1 MSCEGS
7 GSARSLFTRTSGIQT
22 VNFVDPNVFETAN
35 AGFAQAMYEE
45 FLRDPAAVGPEW
57 RRLFESGIVGE
68 KPSPNG
74 AGQRGDG
81 AAAQGQHTD
90 ANAGPERAA
99 PPPRGPATPLPAG
112 AVPLRGPA
120 AKLVANM
127 EQSLTVPT
135 ATTFR
140 VLPVGALEE
149 RRRGI
154 NAALQAAGRRD
165 KISFT
170 HLIAYALVQ
179 ATKRHPVMGHT
190 LMLREGTPYRV
201 QPEGIALG
209 LAVDVQRKDGSRG
222 LVVPVITRAETM
234 DFAAFHAAYEGLVEK
249 ARTNRLMPD
258 DFAGATMSLTNPG
271 GLGTVASVPRLMAG
285 QGSIIAVGA
294 IGYPAEFSGVA
305 EERLREFGISKVM
318 TVSSTY
324 DHRIIQGAE
333 SGAFLGTVE
342 HLLQGDEGFYELIE
356 ESLQLSAVSYQLV
369 KAAPAAKREEAAGP
383 VAPEML
389 YHVAAAMA
397 LIKAFRMHGHLAA
410 QLDPLGTPPIG
421 DPALDPGPLGLTP
434 EVMAAIPSKVLR
446 IAVPGRTLAESLPH
460 LQATYCGTMAYE
472 IEHIATHEERVWLR
486 GKIESGAYR
495 QPLSADEQ
503 RALLHRLIEVEAL
516 EKFLHKAYLGH
527 KRFSIEGVDMLV
539 PMLDLTIERAAEAGA
554 RDVVIGMAHRGRLNV
569 LAHTIGRPYET
580 IFAEFEGGRQVE
592 GGHLTPE
599 GGTGDVK
606 YHHGAEGAYVTAK
619 GTAIT
624 VSLSPNPSHLEFV
637 SPVVDGRARAK
648 QTQRRGRDAHH
659 DPNAALPVAIH
670 GDAAFAGQGVVA
682 ETLNLGSLKGYRTG
696 GTLHIITNNQVGFTT
711 DMEDARSTRYAS
723 DLAKGFDIPIIH
735 VNADDPEAS
744 LAAAR
749 LAMAYRDQFHQD
761 VLIDLVGY
769 RRHGHNEGDEPAY
782 TQPVMYERIRALPTA
797 RERYARSLIEAGVLT
812 QEESDQEAEQAYQ
825 RLVDIQQTFKASTGR
840 SLTKERE
847 VRLGGAGQ
855 EVETALAA
863 EFITSLNEQL
873 LTWPEGFTVHPK
885 LRKQLERRRAALS
898 NGGIDWAHA
907 EALALASLLTEGVPL
922 RLTGQDTERG
932 TFSQRHL
939 VLHDA
944 STGQAWAP
952 IQKLPGALAPLELHN
967 SPLSELA
974 TLGFEYGYSAAAPEV
989 LVLWEAQFGDF
1000 INGAQVIVDQFLS
1013 AGLSKWGL
1021 TTRLTLLLPHGYE
1034 GQGPEHSSARLERFL
1049 QLAAEGNIRVAN
1061 PTTSGQY
1068 FHLLRRQAR
1077 RSRQRPLVV
1086 MTPKSLLRLPQ
1097 ANSKLEDL
1105 AGGAWRPVLDDP
1117 ATTDASKVS
1126 RLVLCSGKLY
1136 YELLAEADKMRS
1148 GRPALVRLEQLYSFP
1163 WPEMRAMLSR
1173 YEGLKQLVWVQEEP
1187 RNMGAWTYVE
1197 PKLREVATA
1206 GVQVSYV
1213 GRPERASPA
1222 EGYPAAHAAEQGRI
1236 IREALEARDPTKG

>member
-1 MSCEGS
+1 MHAHLSH
-7 GSARSLFTRTSGIQT
+7 QT

-45 FLRDPAAVGPEW
+45 YLRDPTAVGPEW
-57 RRLFESGIVGE
+57 RKLFESGVVGE
-68 KPSPNG
+68 RPSPNG
-74 AGQRGDG
+74 QPGPTDRGVGQSAGPPAAGRG
-81 AAAQGQHTD
+81 AAGD
-90 ANAGPERAA
+90 RPIVPSGAA
-99 PPPRGPATPLPAG
+99 PIK
-112 AVPLRGPA
+112 GPA

-127 EQSLTVPT
+127 EQSLTIPT

-140 VLPVGALEE
+140 VVPVGVLEK
-149 RRRGI
+149 RRRRLNG
-154 NAALQAAGRRD
+154 ALQGAARRD

-170 HLIAYALVQ
+170 HLIAWALVQ
-179 ATKRHPVMGHT
+179 ATKQHPVMGHT
-190 LMLREGTPYRV
+190 LLKQDGTPFRV
-201 QPEGIALG
+201 QPEGIGLG

-222 LVVPVITRAETM
+222 LVVPVIQRAETM
-234 DFAAFHAAYEGLVEK
+234 DFAAFHGAYEAAVDK
-249 ARTNRLMPD
+249 ARNNRLMPD
-258 DFAGATMSLTNPG
+258 DFAGATMTLTNPG

-294 IGYPAEFSGVA
+294 IGYPVEFSAVP

-318 TVSSTY
+318 TVTSTY
-324 DHRIIQGAE
+324 DHRVIQGAE
-333 SGAFLGTVE
+333 SGAFLATVE
-342 HLLQGDEGFYELIE
+342 ALLQGDQGFYDLIE
-356 ESLQLSAVSYQLV
+356 ESLQLTAESYRVV

-397 LIKAFRMHGHLAA
+397 LVKAFRMHGHLAA

-446 IAVPGRTLAESLPH
+446 IAVPGRTLAESQPY

-472 IEHIATHEERVWLR
+472 IEHISTHEERVWLR
-486 GKIESGAYR
+486 EKIESGAYR
-495 QPLSADEQ
+495 QPLPAEER
-503 RALLHRLIEVEAL
+503 RAQLRRLTAVEAL
-516 EKFLHKAYLGH
+516 EKFLHKAYLGQ
-527 KRFSIEGVDMLV
+527 KRFSIEGVDKLV

-569 LAHTIGRPYET
+569 LAHTVGRPYET

-592 GGHLTPE
+592 GGQLTPE

-606 YHHGAEGAYVTAK
+606 YHHGAEGAYMTSAGK
-619 GTAIT
+619 AIT

-637 SPVVDGRARAK
+637 SAVVDGRARAK
-648 QTQRRGRDAHH
+648 QTQRRGREAHH
-659 DPNAALPVAIH
+659 DPTAALPVTIH

-696 GTLHIITNNQVGFTT
+696 GTLHVITNNQVGFTT

-723 DLAKGFDIPIIH
+723 DLAKGFDIPIFH
-735 VNADDPEAS
+735 VNADDPEACLS
-744 LAAAR
+744 AVR
-749 LAMAYRDQFHQD
+749 LAMAYRERFYQD

-782 TQPVMYERIRALPTA
+782 TQPVMYERIRTLPTA
-797 RERYARSLIEAGVLT
+797 RERYARTLIEAGVLT
-812 QEESDQEAEQAYQ
+812 EEESGREAEQAYQ
-825 RLVDIQQTFKASTGR
+825 RLVDIQQGFKANTGR
-840 SLTKERE
+840 TVTKERE
-847 VRLGGAGQ
+847 VRLSGAGQ
-855 EVETALAA
+855 EVETALAP
-863 EFITSLNEQL
+863 EFIRSLNEQL
-873 LTWPEGFTVHPK
+873 LSWPEGFTVHPK
-885 LRKQLERRRAALS
+885 LGKQLERRRAALTE
-898 NGGIDWAHA
+898 GGIDWAHA

-944 STGQAWAP
+944 KTGRSWAP

-1000 INGAQVIVDQFLS
+1000 INGAQVIVDQFLA

-1061 PTTSGQY
+1061 PTTPGQY

-1077 RSRQRPLVV
+1077 RTRQRPLVI

-1097 ANSKLEDL
+1097 ANSRLEDL
-1105 AGGAWRPVLDDP
+1105 STGTWRPVLDDP
-1117 ATTDASKVS
+1117 AKPGDTDDVARV
-1126 RLVLCSGKLY
+1126 VLCSGKIY
-1136 YELLAEADKMRS
+1136 YDLLAEAGKMAE
-1148 GRPALVRLEQLYSFP
+1148 GRPAIVRLEQLYSFP
-1163 WPEMRAMLSR
+1163 WTEMRAVLER
-1173 YEGLKQLVWVQEEP
+1173 YRKLEELVWVQEEP
-1187 RNMGAWTYVE
+1187 RNMGAWTYLE
-1197 PKLREVATA
+1197 PKLRELAPE
-1206 GVQVSYV
+1206 GVEVVYV

-1236 IREALEARDPTKG
+1236 IREALQSEGRRSEPLPTVAAAGEAKG

>member
-1 MSCEGS
+1 M
-7 GSARSLFTRTSGIQT
+7 
-22 VNFVDPNVFETAN
+22 VNVVDSNVFETAN
-35 AGFAQAMYEE
+35 AGFAQVMYEE

-57 RRLFESGIVGE
+57 RRLFESGVVGE
-68 KPSPNG
+68 RPDGNG
-74 AGQRGDG
+74 S
-81 AAAQGQHTD
+81 
-90 ANAGPERAA
+90 AA
-99 PPPRGPATPLPAG
+99 PPVVTPPSAPTSAPLPAG
-112 AVPLRGPA
+112 ASAIKGPA

-127 EQSLTVPT
+127 NESLSVPT

-140 VLPVGALEE
+140 VLPVGVLEE
-149 RRRGI
+149 KRRGF
-154 NAALQAAGRRD
+154 NQGLQAGGKTG

-179 ATKRHPVMGHT
+179 ATKQHPVMGHT
-190 LMLREGTPYRV
+190 LAMQGGAPHRV
-201 QPEGIALG
+201 APEGIALG

-222 LVVPVITRAETM
+222 LVVPVIKRADTM
-234 DFAAFHAAYEGLVEK
+234 DFVAFHAAYEGLVEK

-294 IGYPAEFSGVA
+294 IGYPAEFTAVA

-318 TVSSTY
+318 TVTSTY
-324 DHRIIQGAE
+324 DHRVIQGAE
-333 SGAFLGTVE
+333 SGAFLATMD
-342 HLLQGDEGFYELIE
+342 HLLQGDQGFYELIA
-356 ESLQLSAVSYQLV
+356 ESLGLGQAEYRISRPMPAVQPGEVS
-369 KAAPAAKREEAAGP
+369 AGP
-383 VAPEML
+383 VAPDML

-397 LIKAFRMHGHLAA
+397 LVKAFRMHGHLAA
-410 QLDPLGTPPIG
+410 HLDPLGTPPIG
-421 DPALDPGPLGLTP
+421 DPALNPGPLGLTP

-446 IAVPGRTLAESLPH
+446 IAVPGRTLAESLPY

-472 IEHIATHEERVWLR
+472 IEHISTHEERVWLR

-495 QPLSADEQ
+495 QPMAPDEQ
-503 RALLHRLIEVEAL
+503 RKLLQRLTEVETL
-516 EKFLHKAYLGH
+516 EKFLHKAYLGQ
-527 KRFSIEGVDMLV
+527 KRFSIEGVDLLV
-539 PMLDLTIERAAEAGA
+539 PMLDLTIERAAESGA

-569 LAHTIGRPYET
+569 LAHTVGRPYET
-580 IFAEFEGGRQVE
+580 IFAEFEGGRHVE
-592 GGHLTPE
+592 AGQLTPE

-606 YHHGAEGAYVTAK
+606 YHHGAEGAYRTGK
-619 GTAIT
+619 NTAIT
-624 VSLSPNPSHLEFV
+624 VTLSPNPSHLEFV
-637 SPVVDGRARAK
+637 APVVDGRARAR

-659 DPNAALPVAIH
+659 DPTAALPVTIH

-735 VNADDPEAS
+735 VNGDDAEACLS
-744 LAAAR
+744 AVR
-749 LAMAYRDQFHQD
+749 LAMAYRDKFHQD

-782 TQPVMYERIRALPTA
+782 TQPVMYERIKALPTT
-797 RERYARSLIEAGVLT
+797 RELYARALVAADVISQADADAQAT
-812 QEESDQEAEQAYQ
+812 DAYQ
-825 RLVDIQQTFKASTGR
+825 RLVDIQQGFKASMSRGVPPE
-840 SLTKERE
+840 SQHKSVGPGLE
-847 VRLGGAGQ
+847 VD
-855 EVETALAA
+855 TALAA
-863 EFITSLNEQL
+863 EFLVALNEQL
-873 LTWPEGFTVHPK
+873 LSWPEGFTVHPK
-885 LRKQLERRRAALS
+885 LRKQLERRRAALEPD
-898 NGGIDWAHA
+898 GGIDWAHA
-907 EALALASLLTEGVPL
+907 EALALASLLTEGVPI

-944 STGQAWAP
+944 VTGERLAP
-952 IQKLPGALAPLELHN
+952 MERLPGALAPLELHN

-974 TLGFEYGYSAAAPEV
+974 TLGFEYGYSAAAPEA

-1061 PTTSGQY
+1061 PTTPAQY

-1077 RSRQRPLVV
+1077 RNRQRPLIV

-1097 ANSKLEDL
+1097 ASSRLDDL
-1105 AGGAWRPVLDDP
+1105 AGGRWYPVLDD
-1117 ATTDASKVS
+1117 AWAAEHAAEIRRV
-1126 RLVLCSGKLY
+1126 VLCTGKVY
-1136 YELLAEADKMRS
+1136 YDLLTEVEKIKT
-1148 GRPALVRLEQLYSFP
+1148 GRPALVRMEQLYSFP
-1163 WPEMRAMLSR
+1163 WTEARAMLAR
-1173 YEGLKQLVWVQEEP
+1173 YPGLEEIVWVQEEP
-1187 RNMGAWTYVE
+1187 RNMGAWTYLA
-1197 PKLREVATA
+1197 PKLQELASTGGLHV
-1206 GVQVSYV
+1206 GYV

-1222 EGYPAAHAAEQGRI
+1222 EGYPAAHAAEQSRI
-1236 IREALEARDPTKG
+1236 IREALDGTRRPPLLPTMALAGEGKG